1 VNAANYLYL
10 HGFASSPTSAKAQY
24 LRQLFSE
31 RQIPLAIPD
40 LNQGDF
46 SHLTLSRQLQQAASL
61 LPAAPTPI
69 TVIGSSFGGLAAAWL
84 GEKHQQVERLVL
96 LAPAF
101 GFLSHWLD
109 NLGTETVRN
118 WQESGYLSVYHY
130 GDGRSLPLHYQFVTD
145 LHNYQE
151 EQLQR
156 SLPTLILHGRY
167 DEVIP
172 VDCSR
177 DYARQRPWVELI
189 ELESNHGLTDVL
201 PEIWQ
206 AIEGFCH

>member
-1 VNAANYLYL
+1 VNPTNYLYL
-10 HGFASSPTSAKAQY
+10 HGFASSPASVKAQY
-24 LRQLFSE
+24 LRQLFSQ

-61 LPAAPTPI
+61 LPSAPTPV

-84 GEKHQQVERLVL
+84 GEKHPQVQRLVL

-101 GFLSHWLD
+101 GFLAHWLD
-109 NLGTETVRN
+109 KLGSETVRK
-118 WQESGYLSVYHY
+118 WQESGYFSVYHY
-130 GDGRSLPLHYQFVTD
+130 GEKQSLPLHYQFVANLRQYT
-145 LHNYQE
+145 E
-151 EQLQR
+151 VQLQR
-156 SLPTLILHGRY
+156 SLPTLILHGCY

-172 VDCSR
+172 IECSR

-189 ELESNHGLTDVL
+189 ELESNHSLTDVL

-206 AIEGFCH
+206 AIQNFCH